1 METLLSIF
9 SEVGALMRPYVA
21 DISLALVASLLV
33 ITGGDI
39 NRFIKRQI
47 SSANFVFRT
56 VIFVLVCTFGYGA
69 ATVLLTSLVK
79 VQLAS
84 LSQPYL
90 AMAVIL
96 CFIALGIYAERK
108 KQI

>member
-1 METLLSIF
+1 MSIF
-9 SEVGALMRPYVA
+9 TEIGALMRPYVS

-47 SSANFVFRT
+47 ASANFLFRT
-56 VIFVLVCTFGYGA
+56 VIFVLVSTFGYGA
-69 ATVLLTSLVK
+69 ATVLFTNLLK
-79 VQLAS
+79 VQLSA
-84 LSQPYL
+84 LSRPYL

-96 CFIALGIYAERK
+96 GFIALGIYAERK

>member
-1 METLLSIF
+1 MDAVLSVF
-9 SEVGALMRPYVA
+9 NELGGFMRPYVR

-47 SSANFVFRT
+47 SSANFFFRT
-56 VIFVLVCTFGYGA
+56 VIFVLVSTFGYGA
-69 ATVLLTSLVK
+69 ATVLLTNILK
-79 VQLAS
+79 AQLS
-84 LSQPYL
+84 DLSRPYL
-90 AMAVIL
+90 AIVVVS

>member
-1 METLLSIF
+1 MDYLLSVF
-9 SEVGALMRPYVA
+9 GEVGALMRPYVS

-47 SSANFVFRT
+47 SSANFFFRT
-56 VIFVLVCTFGYGA
+56 VIFILVSTFGYGA
-69 ATVLLTSLVK
+69 ATVLLTNILK
-79 VQLAS
+79 IQLAA
-84 LSQPYL
+84 LSKPYL
-90 AMAVIL
+90 AMTVIL
-96 CFIALGIYAERK
+96 GFVALGIYAERK

>member
-1 METLLSIF
+1 MDAVLSVF
-9 SEVGALMRPYVA
+9 SDLGALMRPYIR

-47 SSANFVFRT
+47 ASANFFFRT
-56 VIFVLVCTFGYGA
+56 VIFVLVSTFGYGA
-69 ATVLLTSLVK
+69 ATVLFTNILKT
-79 VQLAS
+79 QLSA
-84 LSQPYL
+84 LSKPYL
-90 AMAVIL
+90 AIVVVS
-96 CFIALGIYAERK
+96 CFVALGIYAERK